1 MNKLIIY
8 PAIALVTAVSAVIGL
23 IVVNVIAKNY
33 DIELLPSDD
42 HSGSHWKHHSIIQAI
57 TEARKNSANKVKP
70 IIDKI
75 NKSVMSKVRVHSG
88 NN

>member
-33 DIELLPSDD
+33 DIELLPSDNN
-42 HSGSHWKHHSIIQAI
+42 SGGHWKHHSIIQAI